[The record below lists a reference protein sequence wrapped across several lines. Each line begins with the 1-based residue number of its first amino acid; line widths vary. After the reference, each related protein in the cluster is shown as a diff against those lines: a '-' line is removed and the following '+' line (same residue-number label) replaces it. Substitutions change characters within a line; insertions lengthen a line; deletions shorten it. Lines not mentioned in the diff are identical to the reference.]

1 MITILNQIVRR
12 TRQHHAIEHATI
24 HLLNER
30 YANRRYSGLSDVM
43 GFTIMGP
50 VYEEELRQAVG
61 NAMLRLQAGEAH
73 LAIHPNCGTNL
84 ATAGVLATLIG
95 MFFGS
100 LRGSFMNR
108 FGMALM
114 LVLIALI
121 QSRPLGYHLQKYT
134 TLAHVADR
142 WVVDVQPM
150 TIFGQSAHRVT
161 FE

>member
-1 MITILNQIVRR
+1 MITIINQVVQR

-43 GFTIMGP
+43 GFTIVGAIH
-50 VYEEELRQAVG
+50 EEELRQTVG
-61 NAMLRLQAGEAH
+61 NALLRLQAGETH

-84 ATAGVLATLIG
+84 ATAGVLVTLIG
-95 MFFGS
+95 MLFGGA
-100 LRGSFMNR
+100 RGSFWNR
-108 FGMALM
+108 FSVALP

-121 QSRPLGYHLQKYT
+121 QSRPLGFYFQQYT
-134 TLAHVADR
+134 TLAQVADR
-142 WVVDVQPM
+142 WVVDVQP
-150 TIFGQSAHRVT
+150 ISLFGRPAHRVI